1 MCGGELHTQACRAW
15 QSMETGKEDRSKVK
29 GMGSLKGHRISWER
43 DSGEWP
49 PTDPKEKWGLSMG
62 EDPKRSQKSSF
73 PWRLMVCECCLR
85 YMQTTARGK

>member
-49 PTDPKEKWGLSMG
+49 PTDPKEKWRLSMG